1 MAKIWEASLF
11 SIRAGQPLGM
21 KMRRIW
27 GIWETRSATK
37 PQPVA
42 EPLCEPASTIS
53 RYIGTGLSRNMMGEK
68 IYSAEYE
75 FLKVGKVGQRK
86 WEIRGT
92 AGFLLS

>member
-1 MAKIWEASLF
+1 
-11 SIRAGQPLGM
+11 
-21 KMRRIW
+21 
-27 GIWETRSATK
+27 
-37 PQPVA
+37 
-42 EPLCEPASTIS
+42 
-53 RYIGTGLSRNMMGEK
+53 MMGEK